1 MVLERW
7 LSGLKRWS
15 RKSVDGNV
23 SRVRIPLSPPLN
35 INISELDVHI
45 ITSKQFAIIIVHI
58 FINNSCGTRIKF
70 IIDKLL

>member
-1 MVLERW
+1 MCLERW

-35 INISELDVHI
+35 INISELHVHI

-58 FINNSCGTRIKF
+58 FINNSSGTRIKF